1 MRSANDL
8 TIHRKSMANQFVAQ
22 QNRPL
27 EAAHGVEAA
36 KIAMVCFNNSILEL
50 GHSLIIYQ
58 DNVTSQRFN
67 FSVPAPA
74 EEIIMDSGVNPGL
87 VNATAAAKH
96 SAAQITLSRT

>member
-8 TIHRKSMANQFVAQ
+8 TIHRKSMASQFVAQ

-50 GHSLIIYQ
+50 GHSLIIY
-58 DNVTSQRFN
+58 
-67 FSVPAPA
+67 
-74 EEIIMDSGVNPGL
+74 
-87 VNATAAAKH
+87 
-96 SAAQITLSRT
+96 